1 MTTSLVPVDA
11 PPADVVVPA
20 TVLDLLERRYLNA
33 LALDQWA
40 MASDATSAVPQL
52 HEVDVLGLPTDP
64 QAMPVALSSVH
75 EPGQALVGVA
85 YHGPDDGGGF
95 RQRRYYGSRRQPGGG
110 SAGEY
115 LEGLRAALCGYHPGL
130 KLADAKPITDHA
142 PLADFLRT
150 APVAAVVTG
159 IPASKLDRPGGL
171 EVLARS
177 GGAGEYAVVVVADPR
192 PVQEADTA
200 LDACRRMQTDISGLM
215 TKAVTRG
222 QSRSEGTPPPAPPPP
237 PPGFEARL
245 PGYIQQT
252 AGFISAACR
261 APGLGLIGFGAAVLL
276 ESLKSPTPIPPP
288 PTPTITT
295 GETESATMT
304 LTDAAATAC
313 NDTLARHTAR
323 IRAGRG
329 WGWWR
334 VAVYILADTEATLQ
348 AVGRAVRTASA
359 GEDFGLDPI
368 RVHPT
373 DAGVLR
379 EAVLSGG
386 IYAMR
391 PKGDAPP
398 HPLGPSYDALATC
411 LGSQELAALLAP
423 PRAEVPGLI
432 LRDRGEFPVT
442 AVTPTEPSI
451 VLGTQRDAAGTE
463 YAAARLTAR
472 HLNEHLLV
480 VGMPGLGKTNTCM
493 NLLIETD
500 KVFHVP
506 FLVIEPAKTEYRRLT
521 KVQGLGDCVRVFTP
535 GSSEGRPL
543 RLNPLSPVPGASLLG
558 HIDALKAVFNA
569 SFAMG
574 PGLPQILED
583 ALIGVYEDRGWN
595 LFTGTNPHLGAN
607 PTWEQTAA
615 LTPCLEDLHDCI
627 DVVVK
632 EKGYGGEIKQNLAAA
647 LKSRLKGLTL
657 GAKGMTLNCR
667 ASTPTSELFDA
678 PAVLELQHLRDDE
691 EKAFLM
697 ALVFT
702 LLGQHC
708 EVRQRHRPAHARE
721 QLMHVT
727 LIEEAHRLLG
737 TPGGTASADSA
748 DPKGKAVSMFTDMLA
763 ELRALGEGF
772 VIVDQIPTKLAPD
785 TLKNT
790 NTKILHR
797 LTSPT
802 DRQVAGQ
809 SVNLTERQSQYL
821 AGLSKGLAV
830 VHGLSVSAA
839 DPVAPACLVQMTQ
852 VKGVSV
858 SLETADLRPPPDAR
872 ERQLSRRHGGCR
884 ACPSP
889 CDFFPAVDANLRR
902 KAVPKWVATFVD
914 AAVAGDWTAAR
925 AAWPGAAG
933 RPTGEAFCET
943 VHHVRDR
950 LMERVAVFGMGEDR
964 EPRLRPADRVLAE
977 QLAGLFGEVLL
988 SWLNGA
994 DESQA
999 VARQVASLLAAVE
1012 PPELAGC
1019 AACPARCAMLAS
1031 VSRGHLPSLGVLLA
1045 SAAPKGAQDG
1055 YGATVTAET
1064 RVMRVVPKLQQV
1076 EPPPPA
1082 GEPNPAKW
1090 KRDWRYCLLNL
1101 VPLPTDQAE
1110 YRDDMLAVL
1119 RATPV

>member
-1 MTTSLVPVDA
+1 MTTSLVPVDDTPA
-11 PPADVVVPA
+11 PDAVVPA
-20 TVLDLLERRYLNA
+20 AVLTLLERRYLNA
-33 LALDQWA
+33 LALDQWE
-40 MASDATSAVPQL
+40 MASDATSAIPQL
-52 HEVDVLGLPTDP
+52 HEVSVLGMPTDP

-130 KLADAKPITDHA
+130 KLADANPITDHA

-171 EVLARS
+171 EILARS

-192 PVQEADTA
+192 PVQEADDA

-237 PPGFEARL
+237 PGFDSRL
-245 PGYIQQT
+245 PGYIQRA
-252 AGFISAACR
+252 AGFVATACR
-261 APGLGLIGFGAAVLL
+261 APGLGLIGLGAAIAV
-276 ESLKSPTPIPPP
+276 EAIRGTPPP
-288 PTPTITT
+288 PPPPPPTITT

-313 NDTLARHTAR
+313 NETLARHTAR

-368 RVHPT
+368 RVHTT
-373 DAGVLR
+373 DAGVVR
-379 EAVLSGG
+379 EAILSGG
-386 IYAMR
+386 IYSMR

-442 AVTPTEPSI
+442 AATPTELSI

-521 KVQGLGDCVRVFTP
+521 KVRGLGERVRVFTP

-543 RLNPLSPVPGASLLG
+543 RLNPLCPVPGASLLG
-558 HIDALKAVFNA
+558 HIDALKAVFNS

-574 PGLPQILED
+574 AGMPQILED

-595 LFTGTNPHLGAN
+595 LFTGTNPHMGAN
-607 PTWEQTAA
+607 PTWDQTAA
-615 LTPCLEDLHDCI
+615 LMPCLEDLHDRI
-627 DVVVK
+627 DVVVR

-667 ASTPTSELFDA
+667 ASTPVSELFDQ

-691 EKAFLM
+691 EKAYLM

-737 TPGGTASADSA
+737 TPGGSASADSA

-809 SVNLTERQSQYL
+809 SVNLTDRQSQYL

-830 VHGLSVSAA
+830 VHGLSASAA
-839 DPVAPACLVQMTQ
+839 EQVAPACLVQMTQ
-852 VKGVSV
+852 VKGMSV

-872 ERQLSRRHGGCR
+872 ERQLAKRHGGCR

-902 KAVPKWVATFVD
+902 KAVPKWVAVLVD
-914 AAVAGDWTAAR
+914 AGLAGDWAAVR
-925 AAWPGAAG
+925 AVWPGAAG

-943 VHHVRDR
+943 VHHIRSR
-950 LMERVAVFGMGEDR
+950 LTERVAVFGMGEDR
-964 EPRLRPADRVLAE
+964 EPRLRPADRVLVE
-977 QLAGLFGEVLL
+977 QLAGLFGEVLIG
-988 SWLNGA
+988 WLNGT
-994 DESQA
+994 DESQP
-999 VARQVASLLAAVE
+999 VARQVASLMAAVA

-1019 AACPARCAMLAS
+1019 AACPARCTMLAR
-1031 VSRGHLPSLGVLLA
+1031 VTRGHLPTLGAVVA
-1045 SAAPKGAQDG
+1045 SAAPKGA
-1055 YGATVTAET
+1055 ATADT
-1064 RVMRVVPKLQQV
+1064 RVGLVHQKLQPV
-1076 EPPPPA
+1076 EPTPPA
-1082 GEPNPAKW
+1082 NEPNPARW
-1090 KRDWRYCLLNL
+1090 KRDWRYCVLTL
-1101 VPLPTDQAE
+1101 VPLPADQAE
-1110 YRDDMLAVL
+1110 HRDDMLAAL
-1119 RATPV
+1119 RAKPV